1 MALYTFKCGC
11 EFDVAENGS
20 CTEKQT
26 GLPAINLNI
35 AERQENDLTFYG
47 CKRTWDLICD
57 GRTKGVFQLESNLGK
72 SWAKRL
78 KPRSIEELAALVSL
92 IRPGCLKAIVSG
104 KSMTQHYVDRKH
116 GEEEIEYL
124 HDSLE
129 PILKSTQGVLVYQ
142 EQSMQIAQAIAGFDL
157 QQADEL
163 RKAIGKKKADLM
175 ASVKKDFLSGAE
187 DVGLV
192 PRETA
197 EEIFSWIEKSN
208 RYDFNKSHAVSYAIC
223 GYWSAYSKAHFP
235 INFYCNYLFY
245 SKGKP
250 DSQREIQELISD
262 AKMLD
267 IFVYPPSIVKMDK
280 SFSIHESKINFG
292 IGDVKFIGDSQVLKT
307 EKAIA
312 NATAELSKPSA
323 NWSWLEFLV
332 FCATNLT
339 SKVVTSLISVGSL
352 SHLGL
357 SRNKMLYE
365 YDLWSKLTSKEKS
378 WVAERM
384 RENSWGDLKTC
395 LEALCPV
402 KKMGGGT
409 STVKRSEIIR
419 DFIHQIEHPPY
430 ELNDDPEWISQT
442 EAELL
447 GASLTYSKVEACDT
461 TAANSTCKEFANGK
475 SGAIVLAVAI
485 KGAREYKI
493 SRGQSKGKNMGFLT
507 VEDASCELDNVICFS
522 EEWGEN
528 KHLLYEGNTV
538 LMTGERSKKKD
549 SLIVQK
555 VFQI

>member
-1 MALYTFKCGC
+1 
-11 EFDVAENGS
+11 
-20 CTEKQT
+20 
-26 GLPAINLNI
+26 
-35 AERQENDLTFYG
+35 
-47 CKRTWDLICD
+47 
-57 GRTKGVFQLESNLGK
+57 
-72 SWAKRL
+72 
-78 KPRSIEELAALVSL
+78 
-92 IRPGCLKAIVSG
+92 
-104 KSMTQHYVDRKH
+104 MTQHYVDRKH

-208 RYDFNKSHAVSYAIC
+208 RYAFNKSHAVSYAIC

-384 RENSWGDLKTC
+384 REN
-395 LEALCPV
+395 
-402 KKMGGGT
+402 
-409 STVKRSEIIR
+409 
-419 DFIHQIEHPPY
+419 
-430 ELNDDPEWISQT
+430 
-442 EAELL
+442 
-447 GASLTYSKVEACDT
+447 
-461 TAANSTCKEFANGK
+461 
-475 SGAIVLAVAI
+475 
-485 KGAREYKI
+485 
-493 SRGQSKGKNMGFLT
+493 
-507 VEDASCELDNVICFS
+507 
-522 EEWGEN
+522 
-528 KHLLYEGNTV
+528 
-538 LMTGERSKKKD
+538 
-549 SLIVQK
+549 
-555 VFQI
+555 

>member
-208 RYDFNKSHAVSYAIC
+208 RYAFNKSHAVSYAIC

>member
-11 EFDVAENGS
+11 KFDVAENGS

-208 RYDFNKSHAVSYAIC
+208 RYAFNKSHAVSYAIC